1 MKKIAILGS
10 TGSIGTQTLDVV
22 RANGDIEVLGISA
35 GRNVKMLEEQ
45 AREFHPQLIAVWDEN
60 AAKDLAVRLA
70 DMDVKIVSGME
81 GLLELARMPQTDI
94 LVTAVVGMIGIR
106 PTMEGIKAG
115 KDIALANKETLV
127 TAGHLIIPMAK
138 EHGVQILPVDSEHSA
153 IFQAL
158 HGEKRAQ
165 VEKLLITASGG
176 PFRGRKREE
185 LEHVTLADTLKHPN
199 WVMGQKI
206 TVDSATL
213 VNKGLE
219 VMEARWLFDVD
230 LDHIQV
236 VVQPKSI
243 IHSMVEFK
251 DGAVMAQL
259 GTPDMRLP
267 IQYALYYPERR
278 YLDGERLDFHKLKE
292 ITFEDPDMDTFL
304 GLPMAMDAAR
314 KGGSM
319 PTVFNAARELSMVH
333 QCGEESLQLQQ
344 DRYLTLSWPLCL
356 QCSLLRWWAMTRQ
369 RLRRWRVV
377 LLWLKLVFRKGIL
390 SKNIRGI
397 ILIWQEIFIC
407 ICI

>member
-70 DMDVKIVSGME
+70 DLDVKIVSGMD
-81 GLLELARMPQTDI
+81 GLLELARLPQTDI

-138 EHGVQILPVDSEHSA
+138 AYGVQILPVDSEHSA

-185 LEHVTLADTLKHPN
+185 LKCVTLADTLKHPN

-292 ITFEDPDMDTFL
+292 ITFEDPDMETFL
-304 GLPMAMDAAR
+304 GLPMAIDAAR

-319 PTVFNAARELSMVH
+319 PTVFNAANELAVKKFLQEKIGFLDIYDIIAQSMERHHVIADPDL
-333 QCGEESLQLQQ
+333 EEILAVEDETYKWIES
-344 DRYLTLSWPLCL
+344 
-356 QCSLLRWWAMTRQ
+356 RW
-369 RLRRWRVV
+369 
-377 LLWLKLVFRKGIL
+377 
-390 SKNIRGI
+390 
-397 ILIWQEIFIC
+397 
-407 ICI
+407 

>member
-185 LEHVTLADTLKHPN
+185 LEYVTLADTLKHPN

-236 VVQPKSI
+236 VVQPQSI
-243 IHSMVEFK
+243 IHSMVEFE

-267 IQYALYYPERR
+267 IQYALCYPDRR
-278 YLDGERLDFHKLKE
+278 FLKGDRLDFHMLKQ
-292 ITFEDPDMDTFL
+292 ITFEEPDRKTFK
-304 GLPMAMDAAR
+304 GLPMAVEAAR
-314 KGGSM
+314 AGGSM
-319 PTVFNAARELSMVH
+319 PTVFNAANELAVRKFLQKKISFLDIYEIIGQSMSRHTAVKDPDLD
-333 QCGEESLQLQQ
+333 QILEIEKETYRWIES
-344 DRYLTLSWPLCL
+344 
-356 QCSLLRWWAMTRQ
+356 RW
-369 RLRRWRVV
+369 
-377 LLWLKLVFRKGIL
+377 
-390 SKNIRGI
+390 
-397 ILIWQEIFIC
+397 
-407 ICI
+407 